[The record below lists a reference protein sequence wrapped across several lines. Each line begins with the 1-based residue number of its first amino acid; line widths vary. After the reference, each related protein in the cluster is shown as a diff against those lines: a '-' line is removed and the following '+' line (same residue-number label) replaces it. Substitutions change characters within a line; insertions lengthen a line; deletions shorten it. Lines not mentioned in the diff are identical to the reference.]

1 MSFREIIK
9 KEVET
14 RRPKLNANSVKTYV
28 SILFNIHKSLNGEDN
43 INWFNKDKEIL
54 EHLKEKT
61 PKTRK
66 TILSALFILTGYD
79 EFRKVMLDDCKI
91 VNDDYK
97 KQQKDPKEKEG
108 WIDIDEIHKI
118 YTEHLERFKDIINKK
133 IMGSYIEIM
142 NFLLLGLLGG
152 VSGLPPRR
160 SLDYAQMKIK
170 NYDTKT
176 DNYYKAGK
184 FYFNIYK
191 TAERYGS
198 QVVNVKELAPELNS
212 MIMKW
217 IKNDPTDYL
226 LFSTNK
232 NPLTSPQITRMLN
245 KIFGKRTSTDLL
257 RHIYL
262 TDKYKD
268 VPALEEMEKRATEM
282 GHSVAQS
289 MLYVK
294 K

>member
-66 TILSALFILTGYD
+66 TILSALFILTGND

-108 WIDIDEIHKI
+108 WIDILSI
-118 YTEHLERFKDIINKK
+118 
-133 IMGSYIEIM
+133 
-142 NFLLLGLLGG
+142 
-152 VSGLPPRR
+152 
-160 SLDYAQMKIK
+160 
-170 NYDTKT
+170 
-176 DNYYKAGK
+176 
-184 FYFNIYK
+184 
-191 TAERYGS
+191 
-198 QVVNVKELAPELNS
+198 
-212 MIMKW
+212 
-217 IKNDPTDYL
+217 
-226 LFSTNK
+226 
-232 NPLTSPQITRMLN
+232 
-245 KIFGKRTSTDLL
+245 
-257 RHIYL
+257 
-262 TDKYKD
+262 
-268 VPALEEMEKRATEM
+268 
-282 GHSVAQS
+282 
-289 MLYVK
+289 
-294 K
+294 